1 MLKFNINAILQIKKL
16 QTVITRKE
24 KTKKAAEKKTKKLS
38 AQLKKNLNNAEDAES
53 KAAQIW
59 SWKEAYKARA
69 GQKIELSNAK
79 TDEKRSINDSEIDG
93 LKSACVSYGRKFAI
107 ND

>member
-1 MLKFNINAILQIKKL
+1 MKQ
-16 QTVITRKE
+16 RKSE
-24 KTKKAAEKKTKKLS
+24 AEKKRIKRAQAKK
-38 AQLKKNLNNAEDAES
+38 
-53 KAAQIW
+53 
-59 SWKEAYKARA
+59 
-69 GQKIELSNAK
+69 SNSQNTK